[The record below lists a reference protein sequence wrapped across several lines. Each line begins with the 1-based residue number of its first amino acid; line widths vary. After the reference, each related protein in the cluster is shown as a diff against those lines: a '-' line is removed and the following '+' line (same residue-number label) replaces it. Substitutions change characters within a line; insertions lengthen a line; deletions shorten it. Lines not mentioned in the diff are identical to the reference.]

1 MGSTSVATAIAPAVA
16 SDFFTSPI
24 VVGALDVLDT
34 GLAAEEAPEAA
45 ETDTEVDFLNLEPRS
60 FSLKTCDCRRA
71 CLCDGLRSNCTSRRL
86 ALLPIYIK
94 FKIQKICL
102 QKIEM

>member
-1 MGSTSVATAIAPAVA
+1 MGSTSVATAIAPAVV
-16 SDFFTSPI
+16 SDFLTSPI

-34 GLAAEEAPEAA
+34 GLAAEEAPVAA

-86 ALLPIYIK
+86 ALLPIYIEIRNKK
-94 FKIQKICL
+94 FVYKS
-102 QKIEM
+102 

>member
-1 MGSTSVATAIAPAVA
+1 MPTDVVGSIGSTSVATAMA
-16 SDFFTSPI
+16 SAASGFLTSPPI
-24 VVGALDVLDT
+24 VLGALDVLET
-34 GLAAEEAPEAA
+34 GLAEAPAAA

-86 ALLPIYIK
+86 ALLPV
-94 FKIQKICL
+94 
-102 QKIEM
+102 

>member
-1 MGSTSVATAIAPAVA
+1 MPTDVVGSIGSTSVATAMA
-16 SDFFTSPI
+16 SAASGFLTSPPI
-24 VVGALDVLDT
+24 GALDVLET
-34 GLAAEEAPEAA
+34 GLAEAPAAA

-86 ALLPIYIK
+86 ALLPI
-94 FKIQKICL
+94 
-102 QKIEM
+102 